1 MSHAS
6 STADLRS
13 STLFSYT
20 THLALITGGAT
31 GLGEC
36 AAQSLIQNGARVLIA
51 SRKESEL
58 RTTTARL
65 NALGPGKCEYIV
77 ADLSSRAG
85 CAALC
90 AEVAK
95 RVDRLT
101 LLLNNAGATWGG
113 VYADFEEKGWDR
125 LMALNVKS
133 VFYMTA
139 GLEALL
145 RVGASATAPGR
156 VVNVASMAGVS
167 TRDVTVGEEGGLA
180 RPGTGTFSCEY
191 SFFAVSLSFP
201 ASVVLAGLVLFC
213 LAEEHMLTSTHA
225 DGPSKAALIHLTKV
239 TASKL
244 APLHITVNAICPGV
258 FPSRMTSYGLDTHA
272 EELVRGQ
279 PTGRIGTPEDF
290 AGLVLFL
297 ASRGAAHITGVAIEI
312 DGGSTIS
319 GWRGKGPERESKI

>member
-6 STADLRS
+6 STADLRA
-13 STLFSYT
+13 STLFSYSS
-20 THLALITGGAT
+20 HIALITGGAT

-36 AAQSLIQNGARVLIA
+36 AAQALIQNGARVLIA

-58 RTTTARL
+58 RATTTRL
-65 NALGPGKCEYIV
+65 NALGPGKAEYIV
-77 ADLSSRAG
+77 ANLSSRAG
-85 CAALC
+85 CDALV
-90 AEVAK
+90 AEVKK
-95 RVDRLT
+95 RVERLT
-101 LLLNNAGATWGG
+101 LLLNNAGMSWGDK
-113 VYADFEEKGWDR
+113 YEDFAEDGWDR

-133 VFYMTA
+133 AFYMTA
-139 GLEALL
+139 GLDGLL
-145 RVGASATAPGR
+145 RAGATAEAPGR
-156 VVNVASMAGVS
+156 VLNVASMAGVS
-167 TRDVTVGEEGGLA
+167 TRDVTVGAEGGLA
-180 RPGTGTFSCEY
+180 RPGTGTFSY
-191 SFFAVSLSFP
+191 
-201 ASVVLAGLVLFC
+201 
-213 LAEEHMLTSTHA
+213 
-225 DGPSKAALIHLTKV
+225 GPSKAALIHLTKV

-244 APLHITVNAICPGV
+244 APLHVTVNAICPGV

-319 GWRGKGPERESKI
+319 GWRGKGPERDSKM

>member
-6 STADLRS
+6 STADLRA
-13 STLFSYT
+13 STLFSYSS
-20 THLALITGGAT
+20 HIALITGGAT

-36 AAQSLIQNGARVLIA
+36 AAQALIQNGARVLIA

-58 RTTTARL
+58 RATTTRL
-65 NALGPGKCEYIV
+65 NALGPGRAEYIV
-77 ADLSSRAG
+77 ANLSSRAG
-85 CAALC
+85 CDALV
-90 AEVAK
+90 AEVKK

-101 LLLNNAGATWGG
+101 LLLNNAGMSWGDK
-113 VYADFEEKGWDR
+113 YEDFAEDGWDR

-133 VFYMTA
+133 AFYMTA
-139 GLEALL
+139 GLDGLL
-145 RVGASATAPGR
+145 RAGATAEAPGR
-156 VVNVASMAGVS
+156 VLNVASVAGVS
-167 TRDVTVGEEGGLA
+167 TRDVTVGAEGGLA
-180 RPGTGTFSCEY
+180 RPGTGTFSCEFFLCPLF
-191 SFFAVSLSFP
+191 SFVVVVCALSRDRSFTN
-201 ASVVLAGLVLFC
+201 A
-213 LAEEHMLTSTHA
+213 HA

-244 APLHITVNAICPGV
+244 APLHVTVNAICPGV

-312 DGGSTIS
+312 DGGSNIS
-319 GWRGKGPERESKI
+319 GWRGKGPERDSKM